1 MPDRRVKHWTE
12 LPSIELAYFFQI
24 LLPPIGSLWLRDL
37 KTSVYI
43 IAGFF
48 AMSFFLS
55 AFAMSF
61 FPSAVE
67 PLLCMGTLFL
77 YIYSIY
83 SIGPSY
89 RKLSG
94 ASDKPKPIIIHRSD
108 SGPKW

>member
-48 AMSFFLS
+48 SMPLFL
-55 AFAMSF
+55 
-61 FPSAVE
+61 SAVE

>member
-1 MPDRRVKHWTE
+1 MPIGRHGVPDRRVKHWTE

-43 IAGFF
+43 IAASL
-48 AMSFFLS
+48 AMFFFL
-55 AFAMSF
+55 
-61 FPSAVE
+61 SAVE
-67 PLLCMGTLFL
+67 PLQCMGLLFL

>member
-48 AMSFFLS
+48 AMPLFL
-55 AFAMSF
+55 
-61 FPSAVE
+61 SAVE

>member
-48 AMSFFLS
+48 AMLLFL
-55 AFAMSF
+55 
-61 FPSAVE
+61 PAVE

>member
-1 MPDRRVKHWTE
+1 
-12 LPSIELAYFFQI
+12 
-24 LLPPIGSLWLRDL
+24 
-37 KTSVYI
+37 
-43 IAGFF
+43 
-48 AMSFFLS
+48 
-55 AFAMSF
+55 MSF

>member
-43 IAGFF
+43 IA
-48 AMSFFLS
+48 AYLAIAFFLS
-55 AFAMSF
+55 AVA
-61 FPSAVE
+61 
-67 PLLCMGTLFL
+67 PLQCMGLLFV

>member
-48 AMSFFLS
+48 AVPFFL
-55 AFAMSF
+55 
-61 FPSAVE
+61 SAVE

>member
-37 KTSVYI
+37 KTFVNM
-43 IAGFF
+43 IAASL
-48 AMSFFLS
+48 AMLS
-55 AFAMSF
+55 LSLAF
-61 FPSAVE
+61 E
-67 PLLCMGTLFL
+67 PLQSEALLCMGFLFL

-94 ASDKPKPIIIHRSD
+94 ASDKPKPIIIHHSD

>member
-48 AMSFFLS
+48 AMLLFL
-55 AFAMSF
+55 
-61 FPSAVE
+61 PAVE

-94 ASDKPKPIIIHRSD
+94 ASDKPKTIIIHRSD
-108 SGPKW
+108 SRPKW